1 MYIDIKE
8 LSFKGREVLKD
19 VHLSFQ
25 EGDFISILGVNGSGK
40 SSFYKAL
47 LGLVNYKGSTDVLQ
61 QDIAVVS
68 DYVSLPS
75 ETPVADILGFVYEH
89 SKMTGELESL
99 RTMLNIDDTLNVK
112 IHSLS
117 SGQKRKLELF
127 CAVASGCKIIIY
139 DEVTA
144 NIDEPSQNMIPSF
157 IKEYHMSHKNC
168 LAFYSSHNLKEII
181 QLGGKKMLITPTSKS
196 FEDVSEFTFEDIAL
210 RIASL

>member
-1 MYIDIKE
+1 M
-8 LSFKGREVLKD
+8 
-19 VHLSFQ
+19 
-25 EGDFISILGVNGSGK
+25 
-40 SSFYKAL
+40 
-47 LGLVNYKGSTDVLQ
+47 Q

-144 NIDEPSQNMIPSF
+144 NIDEPSQNMILSF

>member
-144 NIDEPSQNMIPSF
+144 NIDEPSQNMILSF

-168 LAFYSSHNLKEII
+168 LSTDTL
-181 QLGGKKMLITPTSKS
+181 L
-196 FEDVSEFTFEDIAL
+196 V
-210 RIASL
+210 

>member
-1 MYIDIKE
+1 M
-8 LSFKGREVLKD
+8 LKD

-144 NIDEPSQNMIPSF
+144 NIDEPSQNMILSF